1 MHRGLTGRYEE
12 TRVGGEPVRAF
23 IPNPLPPEPPLQM
36 DGPLQ
41 QMLEQATLAVGRL
54 DAVTSLLPDPDIFV
68 YSYVRKE
75 AVLSGHIEGTQ
86 STLSD
91 LLLFELGEMPAVA
104 RDDVTEV
111 SNYVSAM
118 EYGLE
123 RLAGGFPLS
132 NRLIREMHGQ
142 LLSSGRGSRE
152 RPGEFRVSQNW
163 IGGTRPGNARYVPP
177 PSHAVQDCMGSL
189 ELFLHESDDGLPIL
203 ARAGLAHAQFETIH
217 PFLDGN
223 GRMGRL
229 VIALLLADRGVL
241 SRPLLYISLFL
252 REHRD
257 EYFELLGQ
265 LRDGGD
271 WEAWLTF
278 FLTGV
283 RITAEDAIQTAEH
296 LSKLFQEDRRRLE
309 RQAGRRTSSAL
320 RVFDVLRDRLV
331 IDLPTARDL
340 TSLSYPTVSAA
351 IQLLEEL
358 GIAQELTGKASY
370 RRYVYREYAALLR
383 GDE

>member
-1 MHRGLTGRYEE
+1 MHRLTGRYEE

-23 IPNPLPPEPPLQM
+23 IPNPLPPEPVLQM
-36 DGPLQ
+36 DGLLQ
-41 QMLEQATLAVGRL
+41 QVLEQATLAVGRL
-54 DAVTSLLPDPDIFV
+54 DAVRSLLPDPEIFV

-91 LLLFELGEMPAVA
+91 LLLFELGEMSAVD

-118 EYGLE
+118 GYGLR

-132 NRLIREMHGQ
+132 NRLIREMHRQ

-152 RPGEFRVSQNW
+152 RPGEFRASQNW
-163 IGGTRPGNARYVPP
+163 IGGTRPGNARFVPP
-177 PSHAVQDCMGSL
+177 PSHAVQDCMGAL
-189 ELFLHESDDGLPIL
+189 EHFLHARDDGLPIL
-203 ARAGLAHAQFETIH
+203 VRAGLAHAQFETIH

-229 VIALLLADRGVL
+229 LIALILADRGVL
-241 SRPLLYISLFL
+241 SQPLLYISLFF

-257 EYFELLGQ
+257 EYFELLNQ
-265 LRDGGD
+265 LRETGD
-271 WEAWLTF
+271 WEDWLMF

-283 RITAEDAIQTAEH
+283 HDTAQDAVETAER
-296 LSKLFQEDRRRLE
+296 LNRLFQDDRQRVEQR
-309 RQAGRRTSSAL
+309 AGRRASSTL
-320 RVFDVLRDRLV
+320 RVFDALRDRLV
-331 IDLPTARDL
+331 IDMPTARDQ
-340 TSLSYPTVSAA
+340 TSLSYPTVSSA
-351 IQLLEEL
+351 IQLLVEMDV
-358 GIAQELTGKASY
+358 AQELTGKSSY
-370 RRYVYREYAALLR
+370 RRYAYREYAVLLR
-383 GDE
+383 GDD